1 MKKITM
7 YLCALLMSAFLF
19 AGTASAHVT
28 VSPNEAIQGSY
39 QKFVVKVP
47 TEKGIPTTQVKV
59 KFDISN
65 VKVSSFE
72 PKPGWTYET
81 AKDEQGNITGVT
93 WKARGDGI
101 KKNEFAE
108 FSMQGKIADNAA
120 SITWKAYQ
128 TYSDGSIVEWT
139 GAEGSDKPASITKV
153 QPKPA
158 GATKDSHGNTQ
169 LSAPEQAADS
179 ATNTPLYLS
188 IAALVVSVLALLI
201 SIFKKKA

>member
-1 MKKITM
+1 M
-7 YLCALLMSAFLF
+7 
-19 AGTASAHVT
+19 T

-101 KKNEFAE
+101 KKNEFCGIQHA
-108 FSMQGKIADNAA
+108 GKNCRQCGLHHLESLSDIFG
-120 SITWKAYQ
+120 WKYCRMDR
-128 TYSDGSIVEWT
+128 S
-139 GAEGSDKPASITKV
+139 
-153 QPKPA
+153 
-158 GATKDSHGNTQ
+158 
-169 LSAPEQAADS
+169 
-179 ATNTPLYLS
+179 
-188 IAALVVSVLALLI
+188 
-201 SIFKKKA
+201 

>member
-1 MKKITM
+1 M
-7 YLCALLMSAFLF
+7 
-19 AGTASAHVT
+19 T

-101 KKNEFAE
+101 KKMNLRNSACREKLPTMRPP
-108 FSMQGKIADNAA
+108 SLGKPIRH
-120 SITWKAYQ
+120 IRM
-128 TYSDGSIVEWT
+128 E
-139 GAEGSDKPASITKV
+139 
-153 QPKPA
+153 
-158 GATKDSHGNTQ
+158 
-169 LSAPEQAADS
+169 
-179 ATNTPLYLS
+179 
-188 IAALVVSVLALLI
+188 VL
-201 SIFKKKA
+201 